1 MVKNIT
7 MTKYGEH
14 HKACS
19 RISPASRRNN
29 HASAEADSFQKII
42 PVVKTDNYKPG
53 IAFMYDQGKN
63 SKENKMVNL
72 NEIAEKIQAGKAKE
86 ASCLINRAINEDYS
100 IDRIVREGLVA
111 GMTAVDRRFRKN
123 EISIPDLLI
132 AERAMNMGIQ
142 IIQSRL
148 SATAVSPK
156 GTVVIG
162 TLEGDILEREK
173 NLTSIMMQGL
183 GLRVIDLG
191 VSVSTGQLIAAA
203 IEEKAQI
210 IACSAALTTYMP
222 QMKSLVQAANSARI
236 RDSVKILI
244 SGGPVTVQFCRCIG
258 ADMYAPDVI
267 SAAEMASAYFENQA
281 EACIA

>member
-1 MVKNIT
+1 
-7 MTKYGEH
+7 MT
-14 HKACS
+14 
-19 RISPASRRNN
+19 
-29 HASAEADSFQKII
+29 
-42 PVVKTDNYKPG
+42 
-53 IAFMYDQGKN
+53 
-63 SKENKMVNL
+63 NL
-72 NEIAEKIQAGKAKE
+72 SEIAENIQMGKAKE
-86 ASCLINRAINEDYS
+86 ASFLISRAIGENHS
-100 IDRIVREGLVA
+100 IDCIVREGLIA
-111 GMTAVDRRFRKN
+111 GMSVVDRQFQKN

-142 IIQSRL
+142 IIQSHL
-148 SATAVSPK
+148 SGKIMRPK

-222 QMKSLVQAANSARI
+222 QMKSLVQAAASAKI
-236 RDSVKILI
+236 RGTVKILI

-258 ADMYAPDVI
+258 ADMYAPDVV
-267 SAAEMASAYFENQA
+267 SAAEIAAAYFESRV
-281 EACIA
+281 EARIA

>member
-1 MVKNIT
+1 MV
-7 MTKYGEH
+7 
-14 HKACS
+14 
-19 RISPASRRNN
+19 
-29 HASAEADSFQKII
+29 D
-42 PVVKTDNYKPG
+42 
-53 IAFMYDQGKN
+53 
-63 SKENKMVNL
+63 L
-72 NEIAEKIQAGKAKE
+72 NEIAKDIQAGKAKE
-86 ASCLINRAINEDYS
+86 ASFLINRAITEHYDV
-100 IDRIVREGLVA
+100 DRIVREGLIL
-111 GMTAVDRRFRKN
+111 GMSIVERRFRKN

-142 IIQSRL
+142 IIQSYL
-148 SATAVSPK
+148 SARAANPK
-156 GTVVIG
+156 GTVVVG

-183 GLRVIDLG
+183 GLKVIDLG

-222 QMKSLVQAANSARI
+222 QMKSLVQAAASAHI
-236 RDSVKILI
+236 RGTVKIMI

-267 SAAEMASAYFENQA
+267 SAAEMAAAYFESHA
-281 EACIA
+281 EARIA

>member
-1 MVKNIT
+1 MIRVRLKEYK
-7 MTKYGEH
+7 MT
-14 HKACS
+14 
-19 RISPASRRNN
+19 
-29 HASAEADSFQKII
+29 
-42 PVVKTDNYKPG
+42 
-53 IAFMYDQGKN
+53 
-63 SKENKMVNL
+63 NL
-72 NEIAEKIQAGKAKE
+72 SEIAENIQAGKAKE
-86 ASCLINRAINEDYS
+86 VSFLISRAINENYDVES
-100 IDRIVREGLVA
+100 IVREGLIT
-111 GMTAVDRRFRKN
+111 GMAVVDRRFRKK

-142 IIQSRL
+142 IIQSYL
-148 SATAVSPK
+148 SNKTTSPK

-222 QMKSLVQAANSARI
+222 QMKSLVQAAVSAQI
-236 RDSVKILI
+236 RGTVKILI

-267 SAAEMASAYFENQA
+267 SAAEMAAAYFENHT
-281 EACIA
+281 EARIA